1 MRLRAPVR
9 LSEVDASA
17 LLAAI
22 QEFNDLGRDKF
33 LKKYG
38 FSRSS
43 KFYLIHEQRIY
54 DTKAL
59 VGAAYRHATGRKLT
73 YDKFAG
79 GAQTKAVLEGIM
91 KQEVRFSRSKLFEDT
106 LGELSNLSGEFDR
119 LPRAQSDLRK
129 LGFSNW
135 ISLRQY
141 KELNTRWLSGV
152 YVIAD
157 CASRPARMS
166 IVDRRVVYIGETVDQ
181 NLHKR
186 LYQFNCSLNGRGGHA
201 GGDTLKKKGLS
212 RHKLWLSIRSF
223 PLRYGPKDKFACS
236 FRSSQIRLLERIL
249 LHEYVC
255 ANRTYPQGNSK

>member
-1 MRLRAPVR
+1 MRLRSSVR
-9 LSEVDASA
+9 FSAVDASA

-22 QEFNDLGRDKF
+22 KEFNDLGRDKF

-59 VGAAYRHATGRKLT
+59 VGAAYRHATGKKLT
-73 YDKFAG
+73 NDKFFG
-79 GAQTKAVLEGIM
+79 GAQTKAALERIM
-91 KQEVRFSRSKLFEDT
+91 KPEALFRHSKLFEDT

-129 LGFSNW
+129 LGFSKW

-141 KELNTRWLSGV
+141 KELHTRWLPGV
-152 YVIAD
+152 YVIAV

-166 IVDRRVVYIGETVDQ
+166 IIDPAVVYIGETVDQ
-181 NLHKR
+181 TLDKR
-186 LYQFNCSLNGRGGHA
+186 LYQFNFSLDGRPGHSGGA
-201 GGDTLKKKGLS
+201 TLKEKGIH
-212 RHKLWLSIRSF
+212 RRKLWLSIRSF
-223 PLRYGPKDKFACS
+223 PLGYGMKDGFADL
-236 FRSSQIRLLERIL
+236 RSSQIRLLERIL

-255 ANRTYPQGNSK
+255 ANWNYPEGNSK